1 MNKCTIC
8 SCSTEELIKYSR
20 SKNKLKLNYCKRCDW
35 VFSNIDKSKSL
46 SENNL
51 DSSRLKK
58 AGLDIPSLDEDFK
71 NGLNQSQDYLDLYL
85 DKEIK
90 EDILEI
96 GSSWGYFLDI
106 VKRNGHNP
114 IGIELNDIRRN
125 YINETLKIDAYKDIN
140 LIERDKRKFNKIFMF
155 YVLEYVNNPKIYIKR
170 LYNMLKSK
178 GKLIIITPNKND
190 VLKVIWSNEGFN
202 KFFYD
207 DHAIN
212 YFSIK
217 SLKNLAK
224 SLSTARYTINSK
236 QGYGIIN
243 HLKWYFN
250 NSPSKT
256 GIVGGDNFSLE
267 IGNSLEKVNINNTE
281 KKELLESIKGL
292 LIRYDNEYKR
302 LVESKAYGNQLE
314 LIIIKE

>member
-114 IGIELNDIRRN
+114 IGIELNDIRRI
-125 YINETLKIDAYKDIN
+125 YINETLKIDAYKDID
-140 LIERDKRKFNKIFMF
+140 LIERDKRKFDKIFMF
-155 YVLEYVNNPKIYIKR
+155 YVLEYINNPKIYINK
-170 LYNMLKSK
+170 LYNMLNDK
-178 GKLIIITPNKND
+178 GKLIIITPNIND
-190 VLKVIWSNEGFN
+190 VLKVIWCNEGFE

-212 YFSIK
+212 YFSIN
-217 SLKNLAK
+217 SLKNIAK
-224 SLSTARYTINSK
+224 SLNTERYTITSK
-236 QGYGIIN
+236 QGYGLIN
-243 HLKWYFN
+243 HLRWYFN

-256 GIVGGDNFSLE
+256 GIVGGDKFYLE
-267 IGNSLEKVNINNTE
+267 IGSNLDKLNINNIE
-281 KKELLESIKGL
+281 KKEISGSIKEL
-292 LIRYDNEYKR
+292 LNKFDAEYKR
-302 LVESKAYGNQLE
+302 LVESQDYGNQLE
-314 LIIIKE
+314 FILIKE